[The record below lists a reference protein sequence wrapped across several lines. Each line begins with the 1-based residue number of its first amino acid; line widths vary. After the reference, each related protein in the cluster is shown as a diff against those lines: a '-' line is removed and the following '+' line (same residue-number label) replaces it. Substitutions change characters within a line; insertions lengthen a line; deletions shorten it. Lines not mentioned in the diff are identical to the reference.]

1 MRRRAREGRSAAAV
15 LQSNS
20 LQAVQWSALLYL
32 LYLLYPLLLLY
43 LLLLY
48 LL

>member
-32 LYLLYPLLLLY
+32 LYPLLLLY